1 MPSFPTHSASFKF
14 WRSSKVD
21 KRMRLSISFKQ
32 QHRHIFEHLKSV
44 PNKSDYICKAV
55 EFYMNH
61 GHSDLHDQIREI
73 VMEILQK
80 SPVPCANQSNI
91 EQSNVLSK
99 EDAELLNQLFWSEKI
114 LLSAK
119 SRVGIIKNCNTC
131 KVWWST
137 CRCCLHLVSFFPS
150 G

>member
-1 MPSFPTHSASFKF
+1 M
-14 WRSSKVD
+14 D

-32 QHRHIFEHLKSV
+32 QHRHIFEHMKSV

-99 EDAELLNQLFWSEKI
+99 EDAELLNQLF
-114 LLSAK
+114 
-119 SRVGIIKNCNTC
+119 
-131 KVWWST
+131 
-137 CRCCLHLVSFFPS
+137 
-150 G
+150 